1 MQTGVME
8 AMRLGATTEGATAHR
23 LPPLLVA
30 MTAVTM
36 TDMHAGPH
44 PCVMP
49 TEGLT
54 PMQRLAAAGSSC
66 CLADGQ
72 GCTSTVVKA
81 DTQFHVARAAS
92 DWADPLSQ
100 LQLTPEET

>member
-1 MQTGVME
+1 MQTVVME
-8 AMRLGATTEGATAHR
+8 ATRLGATTGGATAHP

-30 MTAVTM
+30 TTVAMM
-36 TDMHAGPH
+36 IDMHAGPH

-54 PMQRLAAAGSSC
+54 PMQRLAAAGSIS

-81 DTQFHVARAAS
+81 DTQSHVARAAS
-92 DWADPLSQ
+92 DWDRPLEPAAAH
-100 LQLTPEET
+100 T